1 MPFSIVRD
9 DITHV
14 KADAIVNAANEMLRQ
29 GGGVCGAIFSAAGA
43 RKLQKACDK
52 IGHCDTGSAVATPA
66 YALPARY
73 VIHAVG
79 PIWHGGMQGERDFL
93 AGCYRSSLELAASLK
108 CRSIA
113 FPLISTGIYGYPKR
127 EALDVAQDEIRRFL
141 DKHEMDVILV
151 LYDNGAMQL
160 ADDLRMRVERYI
172 DDVYVGAHAYISQR
186 QQWEGEAFDLPTMNE
201 TASWTMDAD
210 FGASNFEFF
219 EDRADLEML
228 APGAAEPSFNADVD
242 ATGSERAKRSYCSSC
257 GALLDPTATFC
268 KRCGTPVEHID
279 EPALGAKKPRESSS
293 APNVSVGAPAT
304 PHVLSAPSA
313 PKPYESSVPSAA
325 PSALPPLGAPAP
337 SAPREAGNRRQ
348 VRLPRPLRN
357 LLDHLDSGFSD
368 TLMAMI
374 DERGLKDSEVYKRA
388 NLSRQHFSKIRSNP
402 HYQPKKNTVLALA
415 VALQLSPEETSLL
428 LERAGFAFSHAD
440 QRDVI
445 VEFFIREGIY
455 DVFQINDALFA
466 FDQPLLG

>member
-1 MPFSIVRD
+1 MPLSIVRD
-9 DITHV
+9 DISHV
-14 KADAIVNAANEMLRQ
+14 KADAIVNAANEMLQR
-29 GGGVCGAIFSAAGA
+29 GGGVCGAIFAAAGA
-43 RKLQKACDK
+43 HKLQKACDR

-66 YALPARY
+66 YALHARY

-79 PIWHGGMQGERDFL
+79 PIWHGGTQGERDLL
-93 AGCYRSSLELAASLK
+93 ASCYRSSFELAASLR

-113 FPLISTGIYGYPKR
+113 FPLISTGIFGYPKR

-141 DKHEMDVILV
+141 NQHEMDVILV
-151 LYDNGAMQL
+151 LYDKAAMQL

-172 DDVYVGAHAYISQR
+172 DDVYVGENTYISQR
-186 QQWEGEAFDLPTMNE
+186 QRWEREAFGFPTIGD
-201 TASWTMDAD
+201 TASWTADVD
-210 FGASNFEFF
+210 FGISDFESLQK
-219 EDRADLEML
+219 LEGTE
-228 APGAAEPSFNADVD
+228 APAAAAGEPSFDESMDTAKDGR
-242 ATGSERAKRSYCSSC
+242 TKRSLCPSC
-257 GALLDPTATFC
+257 GALLDPGAVFC
-268 KRCGTPVEHID
+268 KRCGASVRHY
-279 EPALGAKKPRESSS
+279 AKPTVGGKWPRESPSVPA
-293 APNVSVGAPAT
+293 AP
-304 PHVLSAPSA
+304 SAPSA
-313 PKPYESSVPSAA
+313 PKPCASSAPMTA
-325 PSALPPLGAPAP
+325 PSLLPTMGAPAP
-337 SAPREAGNRRQ
+337 SAPREARNRRQ
-348 VRLPRPLRN
+348 MRLPHPLRN

-415 VALQLSPEETSLL
+415 VALELSPEEASML

-445 VEFFIREGIY
+445 VEFFIKEGIY
-455 DVFQINDALFA
+455 DVFEINDALFA